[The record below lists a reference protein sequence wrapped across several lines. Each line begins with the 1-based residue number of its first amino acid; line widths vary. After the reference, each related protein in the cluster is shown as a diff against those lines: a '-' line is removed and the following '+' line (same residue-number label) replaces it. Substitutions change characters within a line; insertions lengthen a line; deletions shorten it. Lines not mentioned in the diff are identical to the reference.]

1 MSVCNTAIDIGY
13 DVKRVSDLSASKAKS
28 NWEWGTH
35 AEALLELHDP
45 NISVFSE
52 NAFPGGKIP
61 NARTA
66 ATDYARP
73 KITTSGNTLT
83 RAGGKWCAAASCPSF
98 TCLADLSTSQ
108 CS

>member
-1 MSVCNTAIDIGY
+1 MYLNSRQCLRVLVSFSICGVAMSVCNTAINIGY
-13 DVKRVSDLSASKAKS
+13 DVNRVSELSSSKAKS

-35 AEALLELHDP
+35 AQALLELHDP

-73 KITTSGNTLT
+73 KIRTTGNTLT
-83 RAGGKWCAAASCPSF
+83 QAGG
-98 TCLADLSTSQ
+98 T
-108 CS
+108 

>member
-1 MSVCNTAIDIGY
+1 MLCLRVLVSLSICGLAMSVCNTSINIGY
-13 DVKRVSDLSASKAKS
+13 NVNRVSDLASRAKS

-35 AEALLELHDP
+35 TQALLELYDP
-45 NISVFSE
+45 QISVYSE

-73 KITTSGNTLT
+73 KIRTSGKTLT
-83 RAGGKWCAAASCPSF
+83 AAGGG
-98 TCLADLSTSQ
+98 
-108 CS
+108 

>member
-1 MSVCNTAIDIGY
+1 MHTNKRLCLRVLVSLSICGLATSVCNTAINIGY
-13 DVKRVSDLSASKAKS
+13 NVNRVSDLSTSKAKS

-35 AEALLELHDP
+35 AQALLELYDP
-45 NISVFSE
+45 QISVFSE

-73 KITTSGNTLT
+73 KIRTSGNTLT
-83 RAGGKWCAAASCPSF
+83 QAGGG
-98 TCLADLSTSQ
+98 
-108 CS
+108 